1 MTLDPVNA
9 SASAKLPFHQHAML
23 LYSND
28 EDNAA
33 TKYVNEGLSRGYLT
47 VYVPINTNGISH
59 LSKIVSE
66 IMNYKDDV
74 NHGNLLTLDIRS
86 FYNFVLAGNMQP
98 FEELKILLE
107 DAIKERIASEKND
120 EVIFVSGIAGTLA
133 TNQKFDESIN
143 SEKWWQ
149 KTHSEWL
156 QKALK
161 VTMICVHHSPISD
174 RNQFMHYKQ
183 TITSLHDITLDPISR

>member
-28 EDNAA
+28 EDKAT

-47 VYVPINTNGISH
+47 VYVPINTNGTSH

-156 QKALK
+156 QKGLK
-161 VTMICVHHSPISD
+161 VTMICVHPSPISD

-183 TITSLHDITLDPISR
+183 TISSLHDITLDPISR

>member
-1 MTLDPVNA
+1 MALEAVNT
-9 SASAKLPFHQHAML
+9 SSSAKLPFKHTML
-23 LYSND
+23 LYSSE

-33 TKYVNEGLSRGYLT
+33 AKYVNEGLKRGCLT
-47 VYVPINTNGISH
+47 VYVPISTYGSSH

-66 IMNYKDDV
+66 IINYKDNV
-74 NHGNLLTLDIRS
+74 NRGNLLTLDIRS
-86 FYNFVLAGNMQP
+86 FYNFVLAGNTQP

-143 SEKWWQ
+143 AERWWQ

-156 QKALK
+156 QKGLK
-161 VTMICVHHSPISD
+161 VSMICLHPSSILNK
-174 RNQFMHYKQ
+174 NQFMHYKQ
-183 TITSLHDITLDPISR
+183 AISSLHDITLDPISR

>member
-1 MTLDPVNA
+1 MALEAVNA
-9 SASAKLPFHQHAML
+9 SGSTKLPFHQHAML

-33 TKYVNEGLSRGYLT
+33 AKYVNEGLKRGYLT
-47 VYVPINTNGISH
+47 VYVPINNDGTSH

-66 IMNYKDDV
+66 IINYKDNV
-74 NHGNLLTLDIRS
+74 NRGNLLTLGIRS
-86 FYNFVLAGNMQP
+86 FYNSALAGNMQP
-98 FEELKILLE
+98 FEEFKIMLE
-107 DAIKERIASEKND
+107 EAIKERITSEKND

-143 SEKWWQ
+143 AEKWWQ

-156 QKALK
+156 QKGLK
-161 VTMICVHHSPISD
+161 VSMICLHPRPISD
-174 RNQFMHYKQ
+174 KNQFMHYKQ
-183 TITSLHDITLDPISR
+183 AISSLHDITLDTISS